1 MNLLL
6 CNDDGIHAAGIGS
19 LFDALTDHGGRFG
32 RAFANRVVPVAPL
45 TVQSATGHGI
55 TFRQPLITTEVD
67 VNERMSG
74 TAVDGRPADCIKL
87 ALASLWPARFGTGTR
102 PDLVISGMNQG
113 ANVGINVLY
122 SGTVAAALEAAFLG
136 VPAIAV
142 SLHLG
147 RGKTR
152 YDVAAAHARRA
163 IETLLGMSGGKGE
176 SKVHEVLEPHTCL
189 SINIPITEREG
200 PMPPMAICPMNVHGL
215 VDAFAENTNP
225 LGERYY
231 WAAATPMGFHATEAG
246 SDVQELAA
254 GKITV
259 TPLKYDVTDAA
270 RIEYWRKRLARN
282 Y

>member
-1 MNLLL
+1 
-6 CNDDGIHAAGIGS
+6 
-19 LFDALTDHGGRFG
+19 
-32 RAFANRVVPVAPL
+32 
-45 TVQSATGHGI
+45 
-55 TFRQPLITTEVD
+55 
-67 VNERMSG
+67 MSG

-147 RGKTR
+147 RGKAR

-163 IETLLGMSGGKGE
+163 IEMLLGTSGGGAGA
-176 SKVHEVLEPHTCL
+176 SAAAVHEVLEPHTCL
-189 SINIPITEREG
+189 SINIPITEHEG

-231 WAAATPMGFHATEAG
+231 WSAATPMGFHATEAG

-270 RIEYWRKRLARN
+270 RLGYWRARLGG
-282 Y
+282 